1 MLKFSAFIPFVCEIR
16 YSNALLKKA
25 SKLPSFLTCLMF
37 CMVAA
42 SQQYSPESEQ
52 DLVLEMQMDVARNL
66 ENVECLRVR
75 TLVSIL
81 LVLCTHSS
89 LNSSHGF
96 LAGWELYRKL
106 NNMTPIITG

>member
-1 MLKFSAFIPFVCEIR
+1 
-16 YSNALLKKA
+16 
-25 SKLPSFLTCLMF
+25 MF

-42 SQQYSPESEQ
+42 SQQYSPDSER

-66 ENVECLRVR
+66 ENVVCLRVR

-81 LVLCTHSS
+81 QVLRTDSS

-106 NNMTPIITG
+106 NSMTPIITG